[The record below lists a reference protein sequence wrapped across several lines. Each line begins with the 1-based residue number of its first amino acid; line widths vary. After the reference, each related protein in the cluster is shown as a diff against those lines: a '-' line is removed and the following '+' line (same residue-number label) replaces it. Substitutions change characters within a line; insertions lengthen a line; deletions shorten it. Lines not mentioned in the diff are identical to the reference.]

1 MSVLEHP
8 NITNQFRLFVLETLR
23 TSLLG
28 FHINIIIQHALL
40 QKPCE
45 FLSGSNCE
53 TDYKNYKTLC
63 KGIEMKARGKLR
75 AVHSS
80 HCNPIVG
87 FILARS
93 PPPKTPP
100 YHPLVLHKSQHF
112 AHRGKERFSGN
123 WNGMVWYGMVWCGVV
138 WFGMEWHGQS
148 LHSISYYISCHMS
161 RLPPLPLYSCLGHLS
176 LFIFLRFYC
185 QQKEWANRSEN

>member
-1 MSVLEHP
+1 MKS
-8 NITNQFRLFVLETLR
+8 
-23 TSLLG
+23 
-28 FHINIIIQHALL
+28 A
-40 QKPCE
+40 
-45 FLSGSNCE
+45 SNCE

-93 PPPKTPP
+93 PQPKTPP

-112 AHRGKERFSGN
+112 AHRGKERFSGFSGN
-123 WNGMVWYGMVWCGVV
+123 WNGMVWYGTVWCGLV